1 MSKPDWENFAK
12 AVLADWPTGDLEG
25 SVLFDLALQ
34 YGMIKEVPG
43 GYNSDHHFD
52 ADGVCPE
59 EGDPWYEYTFG
70 GEAGPG
76 LYSIQTLT
84 EQLEAARADAKEAEA
99 YAEELAGDQVDLC
112 RQLIAAE
119 DKLAKAVE
127 GLRKIADAFGCECG
141 DAARAALAEIEGE
154 KG

>member
-1 MSKPDWENFAK
+1 MSDTKPDWENFSK

-25 SVLFDLALQ
+25 SVLFDLSLQ

-52 ADGVCPE
+52 NDGICPE

-76 LYSIQTLT
+76 LYSIAEMKNTIAALT
-84 EQLEAARADAKEAEA
+84 AQVAELVEAATALHHAICSDTGFVAAVRADSGLA
-99 YAEELAGDQVDLC
+99 YPWPALDAAEERLTTA
-112 RQLIAAE
+112 
-119 DKLAKAVE
+119 LAKIKE
-127 GLRKIADAFGCECG
+127 QTK
-141 DAARAALAEIEGE
+141 
-154 KG
+154 